1 MRLYS
6 LCASTYA
13 RARTPWQGLRSRMWC
28 RIRRSPAMAR
38 RRCHCHTARQ
48 NKACADK
55 LQFPWLGMMA
65 KLLARRRNRGSVL
78 FKWHAT
84 AIGGDAADVKNSH
97 GDAQTV
103 AHELECGGTRFPL
116 EPFSGRRELGKTLP
130 ETAERNFSFDPY
142 LRFCLFESLA
152 LRDLN
157 CGCLCCRM
165 ARS

>member
-1 MRLYS
+1 MRFEICPSKDAL
-6 LCASTYA
+6 A
-13 RARTPWQGLRSRMWC
+13 RPPKQNVVPRPPP
-28 RIRRSPAMAR
+28 PAMAR

-65 KLLARRRNRGSVL
+65 KLLARRRNRYG
-78 FKWHAT
+78 HRR
-84 AIGGDAADVKNSH
+84 DAADVQNWH

-103 AHELECGGTRFPL
+103 AHEPECGRTRFSL
-116 EPFSGRRELGKTLP
+116 EPFSGRRKLGKTLP
-130 ETAERNFSFDPY
+130 ETAERNFPFNPY

-165 ARS
+165 ASS